1 MVGGKRMPTT
11 ITLKNIPDEL
21 YDRLKAAAKAHR
33 RSINSEAIVCLEG
46 ALATPRRITA
56 EERIARAR
64 AISEGLQAK
73 FFDHALVDELKNE
86 GRS

>member
-1 MVGGKRMPTT
+1 MPTA

-21 YDRLKAAAKAHR
+21 YDRLKAAAKEHH
-33 RSINSEAIVCLEG
+33 RSINNEAIVCLEG
-46 ALATPRRITA
+46 ALVLPKQITP

-73 FFDHALVDELKNE
+73 FFDHALIDEFKNE